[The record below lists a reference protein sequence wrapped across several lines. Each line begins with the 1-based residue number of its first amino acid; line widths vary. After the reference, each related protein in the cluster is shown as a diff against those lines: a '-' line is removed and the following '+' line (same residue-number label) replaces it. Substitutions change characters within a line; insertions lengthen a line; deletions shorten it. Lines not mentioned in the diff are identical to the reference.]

1 MPTECWSEAWQTCLG
16 INTSFLLAL
25 LALLAL
31 LVLLAL
37 LALWRVSGIVSESG
51 RLHAL
56 LAGVSL

>member
-16 INTSFLLAL
+16 INTSFL

>member
-25 LALLAL
+25 LALL
-31 LVLLAL
+31 VL

>member
-1 MPTECWSEAWQTCLG
+1 M
-16 INTSFLLAL
+16 
-25 LALLAL
+25 
-31 LVLLAL
+31 LVGTRCGKRVWVLAL